1 MSKHNLILPEAC
13 LGTATIGLSHDV
25 GPYTFYVMSSE
36 GSWLTSSETFIWCAT
51 KFSFLVAE
59 LDRFMNMQF

>member
-36 GSWLTSSETFIWCAT
+36 GSWLTSSEMFY
-51 KFSFLVAE
+51 LVCYKI
-59 LDRFMNMQF
+59 LLFGC